1 MLDQVTSWMV
11 GNWEVD
17 FRFARHPA
25 TTHEHVYGFDK

>member
-17 FRFARHPA
+17 FWLARQNEA
-25 TTHEHVYGFDK
+25 AGAADAAA